1 LGVNSSAFIVSV
13 TRSLK
18 QLSQLMRNL
27 LATTALIAL
36 SIGELGFSTQI
47 ALSQSHIQL
56 AQAASWRSL
65 AKISSAQ
72 ARKNAESAMGGKAS
86 SVTLA
91 DRNGGLVYE
100 VIIGDT
106 RVIVDAGNGF
116 VLYSENMNLESENN
130 ASNEDSFRPRSSI
143 QIPDSYE

>member
-1 LGVNSSAFIVSV
+1 
-13 TRSLK
+13 
-18 QLSQLMRNL
+18 MRNL
-27 LATTALIAL
+27 LAITLLTALSTSA
-36 SIGELGFSTQI
+36 LGFATSI

-56 AQAASWRSL
+56 AQAARWQSL
-65 AKISSAQ
+65 AKISVAQ
-72 ARKNAESAMGGKAS
+72 ARRTAESAMGGKAS

-100 VIIGDT
+100 VIVGDT

-116 VLYSENMNLESENN
+116 VLYSENTNLEDENN
-130 ASNEDSFRPRSSI
+130 ANDEDSFRPRSSL

>member
-1 LGVNSSAFIVSV
+1 
-13 TRSLK
+13 
-18 QLSQLMRNL
+18 MRNL

-36 SIGELGFSTQI
+36 SIGELGFGTQI

-116 VLYSENMNLESENN
+116 VLYSENMNLEGENN

>member
-1 LGVNSSAFIVSV
+1 
-13 TRSLK
+13 
-18 QLSQLMRNL
+18 MRNL

-91 DRNGGLVYE
+91 NRNGGLVYE